1 MGKSYWIWNWGE
13 YEIFHIMNVNLGRE
27 EMGYHRPAFWKL
39 TTPYATARF
48 RREVN
53 CDGGYVI
60 CHINGEGNIQIDG
73 KRHPAGKRIE
83 LSAGVHGI
91 EVYVSNFGG
100 LPAIFVESDVCPSD
114 GSWVCDH
121 FAGGFRP
128 VGYNEH
134 FVSADMNPEKFPFAY
149 EKKLPVSTEQT
160 SGGRL
165 YDFGREMFGLLN
177 ISGVDPNAEIGVYY
191 GESREEALDTP
202 HTQITDAVSGST
214 EYKLKPRAFRYIYL
228 ETEARPSVW
237 ADYEYLPLDY
247 VGKFNCDN
255 ELFNK
260 IYSTSAYTF
269 HLNAREGFLD
279 GIKRDR
285 WVWAGDAYQSAR
297 INKYLFADEEIE
309 QRTLIGL
316 VGKEPIEQ
324 HINTIID
331 YSLLWLI
338 SLHEHYVFYG
348 NKEFLSRIYP
358 MAQKLMDFCETRI
371 NADGFIEQRQR
382 DWTFIDWS
390 DIDKTGEVAAEQ
402 MLLIRA
408 YAAMWEIKSALGLD
422 GDDYKEKSVELT
434 RKVNAYYWREDLG
447 AFIDSYASG
456 KEHVT
461 RHANIFAVIYDI
473 ATDAQKESIL
483 KNVLKNDRITKITTP
498 YFEGYELDALCKLG
512 EFDAVEQMLASYW
525 GGMIDLGATTIWEE
539 FDPSMSGTEHYA
551 MYGGRYEKS
560 LCHAW
565 GAGPIYLFGRYYL
578 GVYPTDVGCSTFAV
592 KPHLGGLDKFSGT
605 APINGGSVTVDIDR
619 ERVTVTA
626 TRDGGVLVLGDREY
640 ALPANTPITVK
651 LN

>member
-1 MGKSYWIWNWGE
+1 
-13 YEIFHIMNVNLGRE
+13 
-27 EMGYHRPAFWKL
+27 
-39 TTPYATARF
+39 
-48 RREVN
+48 
-53 CDGGYVI
+53 
-60 CHINGEGNIQIDG
+60 
-73 KRHPAGKRIE
+73 
-83 LSAGVHGI
+83 
-91 EVYVSNFGG
+91 
-100 LPAIFVESDVCPSD
+100 
-114 GSWVCDH
+114 
-121 FAGGFRP
+121 
-128 VGYNEH
+128 
-134 FVSADMNPEKFPFAY
+134 
-149 EKKLPVSTEQT
+149 
-160 SGGRL
+160 
-165 YDFGREMFGLLN
+165 
-177 ISGVDPNAEIGVYY
+177 
-191 GESREEALDTP
+191 
-202 HTQITDAVSGST
+202 
-214 EYKLKPRAFRYIYL
+214 
-228 ETEARPSVW
+228 
-237 ADYEYLPLDY
+237 
-247 VGKFNCDN
+247 
-255 ELFNK
+255 
-260 IYSTSAYTF
+260 
-269 HLNAREGFLD
+269 
-279 GIKRDR
+279 
-285 WVWAGDAYQSAR
+285 VWAGDDYQSAR

-348 NKEFLSRIYP
+348 NKDFLSRIYP

-390 DIDKTGEVAAEQ
+390 DIDKTGAVAAEQ

-483 KNVLKNDRITKITTP
+483 KNVLKNDQITKITTP

-512 EFDAVEQMLASYW
+512 EFDAVEQMLTSYW
-525 GGMIDLGATTIWEE
+525 GGMINLGATTIWEE

-592 KPHLGGLDKFSGT
+592 KPYLGGLDKFSGT

-640 ALPANTPITVK
+640 TLPANTPITVK